1 MSSYFSTTHLFSVSY
16 EFVLSLVEKS
26 PFMLLKCL
34 FKGSERAFKGSERTF
49 KVSERTFKGFERT
62 SKGYEQGGRIK
73 MRSPPKVLT
82 GNFRPSQ
89 LSFFLS

>member
-34 FKGSERAFKGSERTF
+34 FKGCLNAHSKALNAHSKALNGHSKALNGHPKAMNRTF
-49 KVSERTFKGFERT
+49 ICGLMILVAH
-62 SKGYEQGGRIK
+62 SKCY
-73 MRSPPKVLT
+73 
-82 GNFRPSQ
+82 
-89 LSFFLS
+89 

>member
-49 KVSERTFKGFERT
+49 KVSERTFKVSERKSKGFE
-62 SKGYEQGGRIK
+62 
-73 MRSPPKVLT
+73 
-82 GNFRPSQ
+82 
-89 LSFFLS
+89 

>member
-16 EFVLSLVEKS
+16 DCLSLVEKS

-49 KVSERTFKGFERT
+49 KGFERTFKVSERKSKGFE
-62 SKGYEQGGRIK
+62 
-73 MRSPPKVLT
+73 
-82 GNFRPSQ
+82 
-89 LSFFLS
+89 

>member
-34 FKGSERAFKGSERTF
+34 FKGCLNAH
-49 KVSERTFKGFERT
+49 
-62 SKGYEQGGRIK
+62 SKALNAHSKALNGHSKALNGQAQE
-73 MRSPPKVLT
+73 
-82 GNFRPSQ
+82 
-89 LSFFLS
+89 

>member
-34 FKGSERAFKGSERTF
+34 FKGSERAFKASERTF
-49 KVSERTFKGFERT
+49 KDSERKSKGFE
-62 SKGYEQGGRIK
+62 
-73 MRSPPKVLT
+73 
-82 GNFRPSQ
+82 
-89 LSFFLS
+89 

>member
-34 FKGSERAFKGSERTF
+34 FKGCLNAHSKALNAHSKPLNGHSKALNGHPKAMNRTF
-49 KVSERTFKGFERT
+49 ICGLIILVAL
-62 SKGYEQGGRIK
+62 SKCY
-73 MRSPPKVLT
+73 
-82 GNFRPSQ
+82 
-89 LSFFLS
+89 

>member
-34 FKGSERAFKGSERTF
+34 FKGSERTFKGFERTFKGSERTF
-49 KVSERTFKGFERT
+49 KGSERTFKGSERTFKGFEQRF
-62 SKGYEQGGRIK
+62 IK
-73 MRSPPKVLT
+73 CKDT
-82 GNFRPSQ
+82 I
-89 LSFFLS
+89 

>member
-34 FKGSERAFKGSERTF
+34 FKGSERAFKVSERTF
-49 KVSERTFKGFERT
+49 KVSERKSKGFE
-62 SKGYEQGGRIK
+62 
-73 MRSPPKVLT
+73 
-82 GNFRPSQ
+82 
-89 LSFFLS
+89 

>member
-34 FKGSERAFKGSERTF
+34 FKGSERALKVSERTF
-49 KVSERTFKGFERT
+49 KVSERTFKG
-62 SKGYEQGGRIK
+62 YE
-73 MRSPPKVLT
+73 
-82 GNFRPSQ
+82 
-89 LSFFLS
+89 

>member
-34 FKGSERAFKGSERTF
+34 FKGSERAFKGFERT
-49 KVSERTFKGFERT
+49 SNGFERT
-62 SKGYEQGGRIK
+62 SNGFE
-73 MRSPPKVLT
+73 
-82 GNFRPSQ
+82 
-89 LSFFLS
+89 

>member
-49 KVSERTFKGFERT
+49 KDSERTFKVFEQT
-62 SKGYEQGGRIK
+62 SKGYE
-73 MRSPPKVLT
+73 
-82 GNFRPSQ
+82 
-89 LSFFLS
+89 

>member
-34 FKGSERAFKGSERTF
+34 FKGSERTFKGSERTF
-49 KVSERTFKGFERT
+49 KGFEQRF
-62 SKGYEQGGRIK
+62 IK
-73 MRSPPKVLT
+73 CKDT
-82 GNFRPSQ
+82 I
-89 LSFFLS
+89 

>member
-1 MSSYFSTTHLFSVSY
+1 
-16 EFVLSLVEKS
+16 
-26 PFMLLKCL
+26 MLLKCL
-34 FKGSERAFKGSERTF
+34 FKGSERAYKGFERTF
-49 KVSERTFKGFERT
+49 KVSERTFKVFERT
-62 SKGYEQGGRIK
+62 SKGFEQGGRIK

>member
-34 FKGSERAFKGSERTF
+34 FKASERAFKGSERTF
-49 KVSERTFKGFERT
+49 KGSERAFKVFERT
-62 SKGYEQGGRIK
+62 SNGFE
-73 MRSPPKVLT
+73 
-82 GNFRPSQ
+82 
-89 LSFFLS
+89 

>member
-34 FKGSERAFKGSERTF
+34 FKGSERAFKGSERAF
-49 KVSERTFKGFERT
+49 KGSERTFKDSERTFKDSERT
-62 SKGYEQGGRIK
+62 SKGFE
-73 MRSPPKVLT
+73 
-82 GNFRPSQ
+82 
-89 LSFFLS
+89 